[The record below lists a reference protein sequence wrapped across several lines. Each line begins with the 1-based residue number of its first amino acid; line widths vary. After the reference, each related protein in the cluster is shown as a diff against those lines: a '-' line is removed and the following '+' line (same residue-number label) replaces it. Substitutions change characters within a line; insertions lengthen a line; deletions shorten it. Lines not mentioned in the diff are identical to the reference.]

1 MTEQDLIKLKFERQE
16 IEEDQDHYYT
26 YNFTERTSLIT
37 NTAMESDMWSAE
49 LYDDPDIKFYT
60 YEDLKAFIEVMNRI
74 I

>member
-1 MTEQDLIKLKFERQE
+1 MTEQDLIKLGFERQE

-37 NTAMESDMWSAE
+37 NTAMESDTWSAE
-49 LYDDPDIKFYT
+49 LYDDPDIKFHT
-60 YEDLKAFIEVMNRI
+60 HEDLKAFIEVMNRI